1 MTPLS
6 RADLH
11 VHSRYSDTSG
21 SAGLRALRKSESF
34 TEPLDL
40 YRAQRARGMDLVT
53 ITDHNTLAGS
63 LAIADL
69 PGTFLSTEFDTW
81 FPEEGARV
89 HVVALGLDEATFAEA
104 AKACPSVYDL
114 VACLREA
121 DVTHYLAHPLFDMT
135 GRLTPETVERML
147 LLFNV
152 LEGRNGSRTSRC
164 NGLLRAIVETLT
176 PEQFW
181 AMAERHGIEPYG
193 DTPWRKALVGGSDD
207 HSGLFSASAYTT
219 AGGDGTAEGFLRA
232 VAAGDCDHAG
242 ADGDARLL
250 AHSIYAASFWRI
262 REILRLDEEESR
274 RRALGL
280 LRKGFGRIGRD
291 VPVLEKA
298 VSGVRSIA
306 PGLYRDG
313 DPRGK
318 AWEDLL
324 EREIGSLIADPD
336 GINAVD
342 AKELNRRLF
351 TVAQRLA
358 DDVMSLHL
366 QPLLSEGERLG
377 LKRRLQSV
385 YAVGMVAFLELPYYF
400 AWSFQSRDRG
410 LQEQLRAWFLGE
422 RRHTWREK
430 AAVLCS
436 QVRREE
442 LEPPRQAP
450 PAAATSDSRRRGR
463 GRRPDGRAAP
473 RHRGDADHLLGR
485 LRAGARRRRRLP
497 RPRLAAVAQ
506 RLRPA
511 MGGPAAG
518 GGRRLPRGGG
528 LHRPPHRLDRRTG
541 AAGARRRPPPAP
553 AAHRRRGPGRAGGSR
568 AARGD
573 VAGRLRRRYL
583 TWFYGQLD
591 EAYVPTRDA
600 ARALVAG
607 GVDPERVTVLPAPP
621 RSFGRPGRPGAEP
634 GRPQAGHAG
643 VYSASASSAYMRLR
657 ASRRISRAFCTSSA
671 EPAMPTCLTAAPSWK
686 TA

>member
-21 SAGLRALRKSESF
+21 SAGLRFLRKSESF

-152 LEGRNGSRTSRC
+152 LEGRNGARTGRC

-176 PEQFW
+176 PEQLW

-193 DTPWRKALVGGSDD
+193 DTPWRKGLVGGSDD

-274 RRALGL
+274 RRAIGL

-324 EREIGSLIADPD
+324 EQEIGSLIADPD

-351 TVAQRLA
+351 MVAQRLA

-366 QPLLSEGERLG
+366 QPLLRKGEQLG

-410 LQEQLRAWFLGE
+410 LQEELRAWFLGE

-436 QVRREE
+436 QVSRED
-442 LEPPRQAP
+442 LEPPHQAP
-450 PAAATSDSRRRGR
+450 PAGAASTPQAGDTTTVPAGVRHHDIEVTLITCSAGSEPAPDGAVDFRALAWRPSLNGCGPRWVVPPLVEVVDFLEEEGFTALHTDSTAGQGLLALAAARLLHLPLTGAVDPDALEEPRGR
-463 GRRPDGRAAP
+463 G
-473 RHRGDADHLLGR
+473 
-485 LRAGARRRRRLP
+485 
-497 RPRLAAVAQ
+497 
-506 RLRPA
+506 
-511 MGGPAAG
+511 
-518 GGRRLPRGGG
+518 
-528 LHRPPHRLDRRTG
+528 
-541 AAGARRRPPPAP
+541 
-553 AAHRRRGPGRAGGSR
+553 
-568 AARGD
+568 D
-573 VAGRLRRRYL
+573 VTGRLRRRYL
-583 TWFYGQLD
+583 SWFYGQLD
-591 EAYVPTRDA
+591 EAYAPTRAA

-607 GVDPERVTVLPAPP
+607 GVDPGRVTVLPAPP
-621 RSFGRPGRPGAEP
+621 RSLGGPAGR
-634 GRPQAGHAG
+634 
-643 VYSASASSAYMRLR
+643 S
-657 ASRRISRAFCTSSA
+657 
-671 EPAMPTCLTAAPSWK
+671 
-686 TA
+686 